1 MEVST
6 RHDFTNKR
14 LKSYLDLMNYKS
26 DKNLGLWYRIILSII
41 VYHPYYFKTSWLKM
55 DYFKLCY
62 IPLIKQFKTQVTKT
76 CEIKVWF
83 SNVVCWRTDWQLTKL
98 YEIGYMWDK
107 IVEITGRC
115 IWFLYHG
122 HLKFGRDSINEKTK
136 SQIWLFGHRKWAWKK
151 WIETL
156 TWFIIFRTVYIVI
169 FSDFLLI

>member
-1 MEVST
+1 
-6 RHDFTNKR
+6 
-14 LKSYLDLMNYKS
+14 
-26 DKNLGLWYRIILSII
+26 
-41 VYHPYYFKTSWLKM
+41 M

-169 FSDFLLI
+169 FSDVLRFKNYFSLFYFSCLSVTNEWAQMRNICLQILLR